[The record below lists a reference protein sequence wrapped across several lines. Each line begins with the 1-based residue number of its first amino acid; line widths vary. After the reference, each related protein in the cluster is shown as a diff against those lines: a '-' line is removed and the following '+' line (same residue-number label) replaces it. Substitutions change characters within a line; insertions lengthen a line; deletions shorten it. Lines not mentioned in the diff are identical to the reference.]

1 MKVHDITRA
10 VALGEYLKN
19 GEGLA
24 KQERNRKNSYSKS
37 RTHIQFESLFSR
49 QKSVLVWEEA
59 VSHSISVRVPLVLS
73 KGHAGLASKSSWV
86 CVSDVCIRKSG

>member
-49 QKSVLVWEEA
+49 QKSVLV
-59 VSHSISVRVPLVLS
+59 
-73 KGHAGLASKSSWV
+73 
-86 CVSDVCIRKSG
+86 